1 MAHPRRLKK
10 EQKNHAPP
18 KANSDI
24 YQNKID

>member
-24 YQNKID
+24 YQNKK